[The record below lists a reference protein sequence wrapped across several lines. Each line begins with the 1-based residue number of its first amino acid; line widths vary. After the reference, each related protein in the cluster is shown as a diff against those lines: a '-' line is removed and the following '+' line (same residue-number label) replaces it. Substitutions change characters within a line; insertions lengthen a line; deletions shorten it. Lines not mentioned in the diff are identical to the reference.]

1 VPREENANAGQ
12 PGGDPGGRQK
22 GVGQRRDAM
31 SKTITILGTLAAGA
45 AFAVFAHHGGG
56 PAAGERAGTN

>member
-1 VPREENANAGQ
+1 
-12 PGGDPGGRQK
+12 
-22 GVGQRRDAM
+22 M